1 MLLKHY
7 LDRGVSKAELS
18 RRFGVNRRTIHNWVD
33 TGQLDRDLA
42 AGARGYSPRPPV
54 AHKLAPYK
62 AIIDARLEA
71 FPKLSAKRLF
81 DEVRAAGYPGCYSR
95 VNDYVRATRPREPVA
110 SLVRFETPAGH
121 QGQVDFGTFTLPWGR
136 RHALVIVLGYSRLL
150 WLHFY
155 TRQTMPVLME
165 GLESAFDR
173 FGGVPEELLFDQM
186 RWGGR
191 PHLTAS

>member
-1 MLLKHY
+1 M
-7 LDRGVSKAELS
+7 
-18 RRFGVNRRTIHNWVD
+18 
-33 TGQLDRDLA
+33 
-42 AGARGYSPRPPV
+42 
-54 AHKLAPYK
+54 
-62 AIIDARLEA
+62 
-71 FPKLSAKRLF
+71 
-81 DEVRAAGYPGCYSR
+81 
-95 VNDYVRATRPREPVA
+95 NDYVRATRPREPVE

-155 TRQTMPVLME
+155 TRQTM
-165 GLESAFDR
+165 LESAFDR
-173 FGGVPEELLFDQM
+173 FGGVPEELLFEQM